1 MQLNGVTCAACHAR
15 SSDQHYN
22 GVVDVVFDP
31 LGPAVAAGTPAPS
44 FDSTAKTCS
53 NIACH
58 TVSAGTYSYY
68 FPGGNGDAVLKTVN
82 IYGNA
87 GGTTPSWYSIGTSCT
102 ACHNDPPSNGT
113 DGSNI
118 WHSGYHGGQGPTGPY
133 NQCQLCHPDASS
145 PNNGI
150 GDTITNPLLHGDGTY
165 NVQPAFS
172 SPCFGCH

>member
-1 MQLNGVTCAACHAR
+1 MQITGVTCATCHKR
-15 SSDQHYN
+15 QCDQHGN
-22 GVVDVVFDP
+22 GNVEVVFDP
-31 LGPAVAAGTPAPS
+31 AGPAVAAGNPAPA
-44 FDSTAKTCS
+44 FDSEAKTCS

-58 TVSAGTYSYY
+58 IVPAGAFSYY
-68 FPGGNGDAVLKTVN
+68 FLNGADNPALTTVN
-82 IYGNA
+82 IYGNT
-87 GGTTPSWYSIGTSCT
+87 GGTTPSWYSIGTGCT
-102 ACHNDPPSNGT
+102 ACHNNPPSNGT

-150 GDTITNPLLHGDGTY
+150 GNTITNPLLHRDGTY

-172 SPCFGCH
+172 STCFNCH